1 MNYRDF
7 IISILLIFI
16 ILVLLILWY
25 RNYVYNYCKND
36 MKCMKNKLIFNLN
49 NLDNINNKLKNMSK
63 SYENNDIQ
71 QEDENKIEGFIDINS
86 WFSKSASANL
96 PVSSG
101 IPNEDLNT
109 LEMKINN
116 KPISNFNSPS
126 KELNGN
132 NDDFQDSN
140 NKDILQ
146 SIGSKAIIKNNIN
159 NNINNEN
166 KFKNTDITILKD
178 IPPQPTINSLF
189 KKCQFSDKKCS
200 EKSFSMGNFNFSN
213 SIEGSGILTC
223 GDSKNESKIA
233 KAVAVIKNNSVYEI
247 HIIDSGKGYDL
258 QKPPKV
264 IVKGGNGTGCI
275 TESIVDDNG
284 TIKIIKVINKGYN
297 YTETPNIIIDQ
308 PYSNS
313 SCHLCCE
320 M

>member
-7 IISILLIFI
+7 IISILIIFI

-36 MKCMKNKLIFNLN
+36 MQCMKNKLIFNLN
-49 NLDNINNKLKNMSK
+49 NLYNINNKLKNISK
-63 SYENNDIQ
+63 SYENNDVH
-71 QEDENKIEGFIDINS
+71 EIEGFIDINS

-116 KPISNFNSPS
+116 KPISNFNFPS

-146 SIGSKAIIKNNIN
+146 SIGSKPIIKNNV
-159 NNINNEN
+159 NNE
-166 KFKNTDITILKD
+166 KNTDITILKD
-178 IPPQPTINSLF
+178 IPPPPQPTINSLF

-258 QKPPKV
+258 QNPPKV

-275 TESIVDDNG
+275 VESIVDDNG

-308 PYSNS
+308 PYTNS